1 MFNDSTLQ
9 LIEIQTLKQKYGDI
23 FLKKAAGK
31 ELNFIVCR
39 KPTINEFN
47 GIMLVYDSLNK
58 YVGFN
63 EDDLYLQLQKICI
76 VSEFGNIQKDQQEY
90 KELLIELG
98 EEIFEDSNLTEK
110 NLKEKVEEQ
119 KNGERCT
126 VQYGKV
132 LEICKENPDYR
143 ELLNKNVKDLLKTLA
158 FIDFKLPEQSN
169 DKEKY
174 IRDSSKFLNSLVEQT
189 NDDPEQSKQILKS
202 FFG

>member
-31 ELNFIVCR
+31 ELSFIVCR

-47 GIMLVYDSLNK
+47 GVMLVYDSLNK

-126 VQYGKV
+126 IQYGKV
-132 LEICKENPDYR
+132 LEICKENIEYK

-158 FIDFKLPEQSN
+158 FIDLKPQEQTS

-174 IRDSSKFLNSLVEQT
+174 IRDSSEFLNSLVEQT
-189 NDDPEQSKQILKS
+189 NDDPEQSKKILKS